1 MEDWILLRL
10 EEIKTRFKKLEVMMT
25 KAEII
30 SNQTQMKKISKEYRN
45 LEKVNQLWD
54 SHNKVSN
61 EIKDNEEM
69 INSDDEEFSNL
80 ARSENE
86 ILEKKLQQI
95 FEELNKELIPKD
107 ATDEADAII
116 EIRAGT
122 GGDEAAIF
130 GNDLL
135 RMYSR
140 YAENKSWKISILS
153 SNYNEFGGIKEVVLE
168 ISGEGTFS
176 KLRHESGVHRVQ
188 RVPKTESQ
196 GRIHT
201 STATVA
207 VLPKSEEIDIE
218 IKPDDI
224 RTDVFHSGGAGGQN
238 VNKVATAIRLTHS
251 PSGIVVSCQNERSQ
265 LQNKNQAMEIL
276 KSKLWDLE
284 IQKQHSERSESR
296 KSQVGSGGRSE
307 KIRTYNYPQGRVT
320 DHRINLTLHR
330 LEEFLLGDAHEEM
343 NDELRLKEQDI
354 KLRDLN

>member
-1 MEDWILLRL
+1 MLNRL
-10 EEIKTRFKKLEVMMT
+10 EEIKTRFKDLEIMMT
-25 KAEII
+25 KPEII
-30 SNQTQMKKISKEYRN
+30 SNQVQMNKISKEYRN
-45 LEKVNQLWD
+45 LENVNVLW
-54 SHNKVSN
+54 NYYQNISN
-61 EIKDNEEM
+61 EINENKELIDSEDIDM
-69 INSDDEEFSNL
+69 SEL
-80 ARSENE
+80 ASSENE
-86 ILEKKLQQI
+86 ELEKELAKI
-95 FEELNKELIPKD
+95 YEELNLALIPKD

-135 RMYSR
+135 RMYTR
-140 YAENKSWKISILS
+140 YAENQKWKMNILS
-153 SNYNEFGGIKEVVLE
+153 SSYSETGGIKEIVVE

-176 KLRHESGVHRVQ
+176 KLKHESGVHRVQ

-218 IKPDDI
+218 IKDDDI

-265 LQNKNQAMEIL
+265 LQNKIQAMEIL

-284 IQKQHSERSESR
+284 IQKQQNERSEAR
-296 KSQVGSGGRSE
+296 KSQVGSGVRSE
-307 KIRTYNYPQGRVT
+307 KIRTYNYPQGRIT
-320 DHRINLTLHR
+320 DHRIKLTSHR
-330 LEEFLLGDAHEEM
+330 LSEFMDGLI
-343 NDELRLKEQDI
+343 DEIIEPLMKDEQAKKMI
-354 KLRDLN
+354 SNKSNE

>member
-1 MEDWILLRL
+1 MYKRQE
-10 EEIKTRFKKLEVMMT
+10 
-25 KAEII
+25 
-30 SNQTQMKKISKEYRN
+30 
-45 LEKVNQLWD
+45 
-54 SHNKVSN
+54 
-61 EIKDNEEM
+61 
-69 INSDDEEFSNL
+69 L
-80 ARSENE
+80 ASSENE
-86 ILEKKLQQI
+86 ELEKELAKI
-95 FEELNKELIPKD
+95 YEELNLALIPKD

-135 RMYSR
+135 RMYTR
-140 YAENKSWKISILS
+140 YAENQKWKMNILS
-153 SNYNEFGGIKEVVLE
+153 SSYSETGGIKEIVVE

-176 KLRHESGVHRVQ
+176 KLKHESGVHRVQ

-218 IKPDDI
+218 IKDDDI

-265 LQNKNQAMEIL
+265 LQNKIQAMEIL

-284 IQKQHSERSESR
+284 IQKQQNERSEAR

-307 KIRTYNYPQGRVT
+307 KIRTYNYPQGRIT
-320 DHRINLTLHR
+320 DHRIKLTSHR
-330 LEEFLLGDAHEEM
+330 LSEFMDGLI
-343 NDELRLKEQDI
+343 DEIIEPLMKDEQAKKMI
-354 KLRDLN
+354 SSKSNE